1 MMSFSKMFM
10 IGQIHLT
17 AIMTLV
23 AGMPQLVC
31 ACSPMERTA
40 RFPPAIQRAE
50 CHCCGTCASLP
61 PSNSSPAIGNRSCC
75 NPDTGSNNDPPTG
88 NSPQA
93 RGKGCSKVEAL
104 SKTPGILSTKTLKP
118 VKALHSSW
126 TFSHA
131 TLALSLQTD
140 SQRLAFRWTGHSPA
154 PPGDLVTSLQ
164 RLLI

>member
-17 AIMTLV
+17 AMMTLV

-50 CHCCGTCASLP
+50 CHCCGTCASLLLG
-61 PSNSSPAIGNRSCC
+61 NSSPAIGNRSCC
-75 NPDTGSNNDPPTG
+75 SLDASSKNDPPTSD
-88 NSPQA
+88 SPQA

-104 SKTPGILSTKTLKP
+104 SKTPGILSTKTAKP
-118 VKALHSSW
+118 VKTLHSSW

-140 SQRLAFRWTGHSPA
+140 SRQLAFRWTGHAPG

>member
-1 MMSFSKMFM
+1 MISLSKMFM

-40 RFPPAIQRAE
+40 GFPPPIQRSE
-50 CHCCGTCASLP
+50 CRCCGSCASLSV
-61 PSNSSPAIGNRSCC
+61 SNSSPAISSRSCC
-75 NPDTGSNNDPPTG
+75 DADIVSKNDRPTG
-88 NSPQA
+88 NSLQA
-93 RGKGCSKVEAL
+93 RGKSCSKVEAL
-104 SKTPGILSTKTLKP
+104 SKTPGILTTKTPKPLKI
-118 VKALHSSW
+118 LHSSW
-126 TFSHA
+126 VVSQA
-131 TLALSLQTD
+131 TLPLPLQTN
-140 SQRLAFRWTGHSPA
+140 SQPSSFHWTGHAPA

>member
-1 MMSFSKMFM
+1 MKLLSKMFM

-17 AIMTLV
+17 AIMTFV

-31 ACSPMERTA
+31 ACSPMGRTA
-40 RFPPAIQRAE
+40 PFAPAIQRAE

-61 PSNSSPAIGNRSCC
+61 LSNSSPAIGNRSCC
-75 NPDTGSNNDPPTG
+75 NSDTSLKNDQPTSD
-88 NSPQA
+88 SPQA
-93 RGKGCSKVEAL
+93 RPKGCSKVEAL
-104 SKTPGILSTKTLKP
+104 SKTPGILPTKTAKP
-118 VKALHSSW
+118 IKALHASW
-126 TFSHA
+126 TFPHA

-140 SQRLAFRWTGHSPA
+140 SQRLAFRWTGHAPA